1 MPALRKKTEKRVDKA
16 RLQKQ
21 LRLVTQKA
29 KRLDAEAKRLDAEAK
44 RLDAH
49 IKDLTKILIQGHF
62 RVL

>member
-1 MPALRKKTEKRVDKA
+1 MPVRRKQAKKRVEKP

-21 LRLVTQKA
+21 LRLVA
-29 KRLDAEAKRLDAEAK
+29 REAK

-49 IKDLTKILIQGHF
+49 IQDLTKKLTRSHF